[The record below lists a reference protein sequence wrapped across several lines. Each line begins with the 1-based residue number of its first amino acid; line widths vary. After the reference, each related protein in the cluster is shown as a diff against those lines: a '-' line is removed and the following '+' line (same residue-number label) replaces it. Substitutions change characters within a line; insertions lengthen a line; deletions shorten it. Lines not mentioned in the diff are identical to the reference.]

1 MPKRK
6 RWKLRLESESGGD
19 ESESEYDAS
28 EFEYNG
34 HADGDALMVLRLHC
48 EGCTATNVAVEKY
61 ASLSSRE
68 TVEAI
73 AYAFNLDPVLYE
85 YPRNLLRMTAVRVA
99 SNDAANDEENIPLDL
114 NGSDFLDPLNRRLR
128 EVVFSGSHRITVEFA
143 KKPVI
148 DGRSCRE
155 HE

>member
-28 EFEYNG
+28 ESEYNG
-34 HADGDALMVLRLHC
+34 QADRGCGVALALW
-48 EGCTATNVAVEKY
+48 GCTATNVAVEKY

-73 AYAFNLDPVLYE
+73 AYALNLDPVLHA
-85 YPRNLLRMTAVRVA
+85 YPFNLLRMTAVRVA
-99 SNDAANDEENIPLDL
+99 SNDAANDEENIP
-114 NGSDFLDPLNRRLR
+114 
-128 EVVFSGSHRITVEFA
+128 
-143 KKPVI
+143 
-148 DGRSCRE
+148 
-155 HE
+155 